1 MHLKSVNNDGTHF
14 TLLTKAR
21 EEAISREG
29 KHVCPCS
36 SLSSVWE
43 NLIRSAIRSFIF
55 VAIV

>member
-1 MHLKSVNNDGTHF
+1 MYLKSVNNDGTHF

-36 SLSSVWE
+36 SLLSVWE
-43 NLIRSAIRSFIF
+43 YLIRSVIRSFIF